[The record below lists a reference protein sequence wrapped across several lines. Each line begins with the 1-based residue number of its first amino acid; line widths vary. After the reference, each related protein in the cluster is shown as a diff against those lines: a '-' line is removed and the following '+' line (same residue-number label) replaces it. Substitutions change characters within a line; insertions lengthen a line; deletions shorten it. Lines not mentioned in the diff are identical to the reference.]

1 MPEQTP
7 LPRSD
12 PTPGPEGMA
21 GDALSV
27 QRTGLFCGL
36 VRAGF
41 VTRGVTYGVIG
52 GLAVALALGAGS
64 PGRSPNQQGA
74 LQLVARAPLGQVLVI
89 VAGVG
94 LLAYALWKLGLAV
107 IGIGPEGGG
116 GRGLKDRL
124 ANLGGALAYLGFFA
138 LAVRVVLGTTGNETV
153 EQRQATAGVLGWPG
167 GRVLV
172 GLGGA
177 ILIGIS
183 LFQIW
188 EALCDQFTD
197 ENKLLEMGPREARA
211 FLIIG
216 RIGLCA
222 RALVFVVIGYFFI
235 RTAIEYKPTNAIG
248 LDGALAAVHR
258 EPLGA
263 VLLALVAAGLL
274 AFAVFSLFE
283 ARYRQL

>member
-1 MPEQTP
+1 M
-7 LPRSD
+7 
-12 PTPGPEGMA
+12 
-21 GDALSV
+21 
-27 QRTGLFCGL
+27 
-36 VRAGF
+36 
-41 VTRGVTYGVIG
+41 
-52 GLAVALALGAGS
+52 
-64 PGRSPNQQGA
+64 
-74 LQLVARAPLGQVLVI
+74 
-89 VAGVG
+89 
-94 LLAYALWKLGLAV
+94 
-107 IGIGPEGGG
+107 
-116 GRGLKDRL
+116 
-124 ANLGGALAYLGFFA
+124 ANLGGALAYLGFFV
-138 LAVRVVLGTTGNETV
+138 LAVRVVLGTNGNETI

-172 GLGGA
+172 ALGGA
-177 ILIGIS
+177 ILIAIS

-197 ENKLLEMGPREARA
+197 DNKLLEMGPREARA

-258 EPLGA
+258 QPLGA
-263 VLLALVAAGLL
+263 VLLAMVAAGLL
-274 AFAVFSLFE
+274 VFAVFSLFE